1 MKLVSY
7 KNNVEFDLQQGT
19 GCSKDQICKG
29 KVIWVTGKSLNQQ

>member
-7 KNNVEFDLQQGT
+7 KNKDLQQGT
-19 GCSKDQICKG
+19 GYSKDQICKG